1 MFWFNVFICKLTSL
15 WPLLDLA
22 FSQLPLDI
30 ILIRKGGCWVTLF
43 RIQSL
48 PTTVKHYSSSLILFF
63 ISYLDYEMGC
73 LHESYHQQVIFMHGL
88 VLHPC
93 SFPDISF
100 ELLNLCRECKFAGR
114 VLESGHLSFF
124 FFVHIRSDSATPRAK
139 GGHLSPP
146 RSIIHVSNETDRHF
160 PAKWL
165 QSGHPGILIFFLY
178 MRYIIFL

>member
-1 MFWFNVFICKLTSL
+1 M
-15 WPLLDLA
+15 
-22 FSQLPLDI
+22 
-30 ILIRKGGCWVTLF
+30 TLF

-124 FFVHIRSDSATPRAK
+124 FLCTSDQIVPRQEPK
-139 GGHLSPP
+139 E
-146 RSIIHVSNETDRHF
+146 V
-160 PAKWL
+160 
-165 QSGHPGILIFFLY
+165 
-178 MRYIIFL
+178 IFLHLAQSSMSQMKPIAIFLPNDCSQAIQVFLSSFCT